1 MPKKII
7 SIDQG
12 TTSTRAVLFD
22 KKCKFINFEQMEHRQ
37 HFPADGWV
45 EHNPEEIWK
54 SVVKVTDK
62 LIKKNSLKPSDI
74 AAIGITNQR
83 ETTILWDRKTG
94 KPIYPAIV
102 WQDRRTSEFCDV
114 LKKEKGLEEEIQE
127 KTGLLIDP
135 YFSATKLAWI
145 LDNVDGA
152 RKKAEKGELA
162 FGTIDSF
169 LIWRLTE
176 GKCHKTD
183 ATNASRT
190 MLFDIKSYCWDS
202 DLLRLLNIPE
212 QILPEVCDCT
222 HDYGETSLF
231 GGKLKIGGIAGDQ
244 QAALVG
250 QCCFNPGE
258 AKSTFGTG
266 CFLLLNTGS
275 EKLSSTNKLLST
287 IAYRINGKT
296 TYGLEGSIFVAG
308 SAVQW
313 LRDGLKLFKTA
324 RDTEEIVK
332 VRHSDSKV
340 LVVPAFTGLGAPHWD
355 PSARGSVFGLT
366 RDTNIADLTAA
377 TLESIAFQTK
387 DLIGA
392 MKNDGASFSE
402 LRVDGG
408 MVANNWFSQQLSNV
422 LGLTVLRP
430 RVIETTALGAA
441 YLASLNSG
449 LCPDLDS
456 LKSNWSCDKTF
467 EPEEKKVALLNTKY
481 ETWLSA
487 VDRTK
492 GLF

>member
-22 KKCKFINFEQMEHRQ
+22 KKCKFINFEQMEHKQ

-54 SVVKVTDK
+54 SVVKVMDK

-183 ATNASRT
+183 ATNAART

-202 DLLRLLNIPE
+202 DLLRLLNIPK

>member
-22 KKCKFINFEQMEHRQ
+22 KKCKFINFEQMEHKQ

-183 ATNASRT
+183 ATNAART

>member
-22 KKCKFINFEQMEHRQ
+22 KKCKFINFEQMEHKQ

-183 ATNASRT
+183 ATNAART

-202 DLLRLLNIPE
+202 DLLRLLNIPK

>member
-22 KKCKFINFEQMEHRQ
+22 KKCKFINFEQMEHKQ

-74 AAIGITNQR
+74 AAIGIANQR

-308 SAVQW
+308 SAIQW

>member
-22 KKCKFINFEQMEHRQ
+22 KKCKFINLEQMEHKQ
-37 HFPADGWV
+37 HFPAEGWV

-102 WQDRRTSEFCDV
+102 WQDRRTSELCDV

-324 RDTEEIVK
+324 KDTEEIVK

>member
-22 KKCKFINFEQMEHRQ
+22 KKCKFINFEQMEHKQ

-102 WQDRRTSEFCDV
+102 WQDRRTSDFCDL

>member
-22 KKCKFINFEQMEHRQ
+22 KKCKFINFEQMEHKQ
-37 HFPADGWV
+37 HFPAEGWV

>member
-22 KKCKFINFEQMEHRQ
+22 KKCKFINFEQMEHKQ

-74 AAIGITNQR
+74 AAIGIANQR

>member
-22 KKCKFINFEQMEHRQ
+22 KKCKFINFEQMEHKQ

-231 GGKLKIGGIAGDQ
+231 GGNLKIGGIAGDQ

-287 IAYRINGKT
+287 IAYRIDGKT

>member
-22 KKCKFINFEQMEHRQ
+22 KKCKFINFEQMEHKQ

-258 AKSTFGTG
+258 AKSTFETG

>member
-22 KKCKFINFEQMEHRQ
+22 KKCKFINFEQMEHKQ
-37 HFPADGWV
+37 YFPADGWV

-408 MVANNWFSQQLSNV
+408 MVANNWFLQQLSNV

>member
-22 KKCKFINFEQMEHRQ
+22 KKCKFINFEQMEHKQ

-441 YLASLNSG
+441 YLACLNSG

>member
-22 KKCKFINFEQMEHRQ
+22 KKCKFINFEQMEHKQ

-355 PSARGSVFGLT
+355 PSARGSIFGLT

>member
-22 KKCKFINFEQMEHRQ
+22 KKCKFINFEQMEHKQ

-308 SAVQW
+308 SAIQW

>member
-22 KKCKFINFEQMEHRQ
+22 KKCKFINFEQMEHKQ

-308 SAVQW
+308 AAVQW

>member
-22 KKCKFINFEQMEHRQ
+22 KKCKFINFEQMEHKQ
-37 HFPADGWV
+37 YFPADGWV

>member
-22 KKCKFINFEQMEHRQ
+22 KKCKFINFEQMEHKQ
-37 HFPADGWV
+37 YFPADGWV

-202 DLLRLLNIPE
+202 ALLRLLNIPE

>member
-22 KKCKFINFEQMEHRQ
+22 KKCKFINFEQMEHKQ
-37 HFPADGWV
+37 HFPAEGWV

-102 WQDRRTSEFCDV
+102 WQDRRTSELCDV

-202 DLLRLLNIPE
+202 DLLRLLNIPK

-231 GGKLKIGGIAGDQ
+231 GGNLKIGGIAGDQ

-250 QCCFNPGE
+250 QCCFKPGE

>member
-22 KKCKFINFEQMEHRQ
+22 KKCKFINFEQMEHKQ

-74 AAIGITNQR
+74 AAIGIANQR

-324 RDTEEIVK
+324 KDTEEIVK